1 MRHYRYAFPHEFII
15 FNFWIL
21 KHENFLPSRY
31 FGELVKDF
39 ETTMTVYR
47 AQIDN
52 LESHL
57 AAGNESIINQLP
69 NSLERL
75 HQTFIALAA
84 NLQIILGQLDKMKQR
99 YLAYRRHQGDT
110 TDVFARKKTRSGLY
124 VKIKNDI
131 F

>member
-1 MRHYRYAFPHEFII
+1 
-15 FNFWIL
+15 
-21 KHENFLPSRY
+21 
-31 FGELVKDF
+31 
-39 ETTMTVYR
+39 MTVYR

-84 NLQIILGQLDKMKQR
+84 NLQIILAQLDKMKQR

-110 TDVFARKKTRSGLY
+110 TDVFARKKTRSGS
-124 VKIKNDI
+124 IKSWKTNLTKT
-131 F
+131 